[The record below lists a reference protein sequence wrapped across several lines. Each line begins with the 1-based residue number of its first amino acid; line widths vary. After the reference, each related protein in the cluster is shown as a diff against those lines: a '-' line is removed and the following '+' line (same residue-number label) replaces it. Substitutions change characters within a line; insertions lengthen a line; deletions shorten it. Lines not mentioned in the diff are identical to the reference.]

1 MVGTIQD
8 YLTARNIKMDTGS
21 FFNDQ
26 QIKSSAK
33 VAVLGATT
41 RDDLFG
47 ANTNPIG
54 QSIRIRNGS
63 GDELFVQIVPSTLE
77 IDNHIIRP

>member
-1 MVGTIQD
+1 MTFEMSHGE
-8 YLTARNIKMDTGS
+8 
-21 FFNDQ
+21 
-26 QIKSSAK
+26 
-33 VAVLGATT
+33 
-41 RDDLFG
+41 
-47 ANTNPIG
+47 